1 MDNDK
6 DNFDGNWDDDKK
18 LELFGSKV
26 DVITSEFENIPAKT
40 LDNLSKIT
48 KVYPSSFCFSIAQ
61 HRNKEKEMATKSGFL
76 VPKWYRI
83 KSFTDLIKYSKI
95 LNHNDEVISFKCE
108 LQENL
113 QKAMKEFVEEHP
125 NWDQYRILQAAIA
138 GFLMQKGFQNRD
150 LTRLY
155 IGNMF
160 SMNFNN

>member
-1 MDNDK
+1 MVV
-6 DNFDGNWDDDKK
+6 DDSVILEKTKFCRFK
-18 LELFGSKV
+18 LQQISFNMQELNHYKNSKV
-26 DVITSEFENIPAKT
+26 
-40 LDNLSKIT
+40 
-48 KVYPSSFCFSIAQ
+48 
-61 HRNKEKEMATKSGFL
+61 
-76 VPKWYRI
+76 
-83 KSFTDLIKYSKI
+83 
-95 LNHNDEVISFKCE
+95 LNHKDEVISFKCE

-160 SMNFNN
+160 SMNFKD

>member
-1 MDNDK
+1 MQELNYEA
-6 DNFDGNWDDDKK
+6 NSIISNQDDD
-18 LELFGSKV
+18 
-26 DVITSEFENIPAKT
+26 
-40 LDNLSKIT
+40 
-48 KVYPSSFCFSIAQ
+48 
-61 HRNKEKEMATKSGFL
+61 
-76 VPKWYRI
+76 
-83 KSFTDLIKYSKI
+83 
-95 LNHNDEVISFKCE
+95 VISFKCE

-160 SMNFNN
+160 AMNFKE

>member
-1 MDNDK
+1 MILEK
-6 DNFDGNWDDDKK
+6 TKFCRFKFQQVFFKMQK
-18 LELFGSKV
+18 LNNEVNPIVL
-26 DVITSEFENIPAKT
+26 N
-40 LDNLSKIT
+40 
-48 KVYPSSFCFSIAQ
+48 
-61 HRNKEKEMATKSGFL
+61 EK
-76 VPKWYRI
+76 
-83 KSFTDLIKYSKI
+83 
-95 LNHNDEVISFKCE
+95 DEVISFKCE

-160 SMNFNN
+160 SMNFKD

>member
-1 MDNDK
+1 MLVDDLIILEK
-6 DNFDGNWDDDKK
+6 TSFCKFKFQTNFFNMQELNYDGN
-18 LELFGSKV
+18 SKV
-26 DVITSEFENIPAKT
+26 
-40 LDNLSKIT
+40 
-48 KVYPSSFCFSIAQ
+48 
-61 HRNKEKEMATKSGFL
+61 
-76 VPKWYRI
+76 
-83 KSFTDLIKYSKI
+83 

-155 IGNMF
+155 VGNMF
-160 SMNFNN
+160 SMNFKD